1 MKQLENALSN
11 EVWIN
16 DENQIEKRYSNDDF
30 KKEFGNQEVIVLNKL
45 NINNKLEGN
54 ILKMDYIE
62 HESLFN
68 DEDISNEDLVD
79 VANALKD
86 LHNLPTEGNAITPF
100 EKVYNDF
107 LSEDEAVD
115 DFPMDGTETLL
126 ADEAFDILESG
137 KQVLLHNDVVEGNLL
152 KANGIIKL
160 IDFEYSGLGNRIFDI
175 ASFLTERV
183 LTNEQIEFFISQ
195 FEDVNRDELKTVC
208 AFLQIFWTR
217 WALFKF
223 RTTEKEIY
231 KIIAEWKYEEYL
243 KIK

>member
-1 MKQLENALSN
+1 MKQLKNALSN

-16 DENQIEKRYSNDDF
+16 DDNQIEKRYSSDKF
-30 KKEFGNQEVIVLNKL
+30 KETFGNQETKVLNKL
-45 NINNKLEGN
+45 NIKNELENN
-54 ILKMDYIE
+54 ILKIEYIE
-62 HESLFN
+62 HEAFN
-68 DEDISNEDLVD
+68 DENISDEDLIN

-86 LHNLPTEGNAITPF
+86 LHKLPTDGMTISSF

-107 LSEDEAVD
+107 LSEDESTE

-137 KQVLLHNDVVEGNLL
+137 EQVVLHNDVVEGNLL
-152 KANGIIKL
+152 KVDGKIRL

-183 LTNEQIEFFISQ
+183 LTEEQKELFISQ
-195 FEDVNRDELKTVC
+195 FDNVDRDQLRTVC
-208 AFLQIFWTR
+208 IFLQIFWTR